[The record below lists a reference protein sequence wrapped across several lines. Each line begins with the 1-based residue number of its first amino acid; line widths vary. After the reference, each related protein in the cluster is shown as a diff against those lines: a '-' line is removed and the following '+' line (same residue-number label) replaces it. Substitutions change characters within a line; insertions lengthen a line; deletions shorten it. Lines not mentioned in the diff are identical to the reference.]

1 MCGPPSLI
9 AATRAI
15 WERAGVGERVHSES
29 FLPATVA
36 AGTQGGRI
44 RFARSDVEVSSDGRS
59 LLEQAELAG
68 LTPAYGCRMGIC
80 RTCTTRKLSGR
91 VRDVRRGRT
100 VERGGAGRPALRVC
114 AGGRREL
121 EL

>member
-36 AGTQGGRI
+36 AGTQGGRV

-68 LTPAYGCRMGIC
+68 LSPDLRLPDGHLPHVHHPQA
-80 RTCTTRKLSGR
+80 
-91 VRDVRRGRT
+91 VRPGT
-100 VERGGAGRPALRVC
+100 
-114 AGGRREL
+114 
-121 EL
+121 